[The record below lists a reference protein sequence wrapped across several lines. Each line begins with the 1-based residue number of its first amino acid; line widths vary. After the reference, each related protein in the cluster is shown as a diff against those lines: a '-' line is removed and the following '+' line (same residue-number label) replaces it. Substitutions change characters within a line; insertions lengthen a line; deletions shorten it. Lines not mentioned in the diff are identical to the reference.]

1 MHAEITL
8 SFKQRQDNLR
18 QILQTTFPLNQN
30 TVTDIIGL
38 TIYQKREIFHNC
50 FDHGFHATDATLLFQ
65 IIGNDMK
72 IHLEVPQQNNLFT
85 SLQAKVNSYFDN
97 LITNLKSNNVDT
109 DTIEAEVIILS
120 EDSYLLTGKR
130 VSKKQHFIEELNKNK
145 LRLIIIPTVL
155 LLMNIG
161 AKKFGL
167 VEKIESAVMG
177 VSSMA
182 FALIF
187 WYIIDFFSFSKNKTF
202 KYQPINN

>member
-1 MHAEITL
+1 
-8 SFKQRQDNLR
+8 
-18 QILQTTFPLNQN
+18 
-30 TVTDIIGL
+30 
-38 TIYQKREIFHNC
+38 
-50 FDHGFHATDATLLFQ
+50 
-65 IIGNDMK
+65 MK